1 MSYEQFFDRLM
12 ARRRNVRGRSARQC
26 RRLRLSLEPLEDRR
40 LLSAVSFQAEELQLP
55 DVASDSVLE
64 STLAEGIFSIP
75 KTGLMGKLSNTLTS
89 TFGQYGAYL
98 SQAGRPGF
106 QPANSLV
113 QVSDGL
119 IQINAVASDDTD
131 ALLADLESL
140 GFQAGSTW
148 GSRISGRIALDA
160 VDELAELDSLQLASA
175 ALRPWTNVG
184 ATDSQGDASMNADL
198 ARAQFGVDGSG
209 VTVGV
214 LSNSF
219 NTSGVGSYAA
229 DVASGDLPAGI
240 NVLADYPGSTDEGR
254 GMMQLIHD
262 VAPGAEMA
270 FHTAYSTEVDFANG
284 ILALAGAGA
293 DIIVDDIIYLEE
305 PMFQDGVIAQ
315 AVDTVEAGGIPYF
328 SSAGN
333 SDRNSYESAF
343 VDSGIS
349 LEVDGQPR
357 GMLHDFDPTA
367 GVDPLQSIY
376 VPFFSGFLMSFQWDQ
391 PFFSVSGGAG
401 ATNDLD
407 IYLTSPDGTSV
418 YAQSVTR
425 NIGGDP
431 VEVLQ
436 FTNNVDFLGQF
447 SLLIANYG
455 GPDPGLMKFVSFD
468 TGFSP
473 VTLNEYN
480 TDSSTTFGHAN
491 AAGAEAVGAAF
502 YGDTP
507 AFGQDPPLLES
518 FSSAG
523 GTPILFDTAGNRL
536 ATPEIREKP
545 GIVAPDGTNTSF
557 FPQGNDTD
565 GDGYPNFYGTSAA
578 APHAAAVAALML
590 QLNPSLSPA
599 DVYSTLE
606 STAIDMDVAG
616 FDFNT
621 GYGLIQAD
629 VALANIPS
637 DPRLSISIDGAEI
650 SENGGSTTASITRWN
665 TDLGSP
671 LNVTLAS
678 SDTTEATVPATVTI
692 PADASSATFVI
703 SGVDDSLSDGE
714 QTVTITA
721 TAAGLLDGHDMLRV
735 IDDEPQLISQW
746 AATIVDFS
754 TEWYDPFNPGAWQAI
769 QALGAPDTFQYGDI
783 ETAWEASTADGNGVE
798 YLTLGYATPVLATG
812 ATIRETYG
820 NGFVTRIEVREAG
833 TSTLHTVW
841 SGTDPSLPGSPV
853 DFEVSWPQ
861 TGFFVDALKVTV
873 NSYHVTNDWEA
884 IDAVQLEGWKQPPI
898 SDTTAPAAPAG
909 LTVNVPVSLSGVL
922 ELDWADNTEGDLAGY
937 NIYRSE
943 TSGGSYSQIAA
954 GVINSDYTDAG
965 LADQTTYYYVVT
977 AVDTS
982 GNESGN
988 SAEASGTLDSVAPL
1002 PPIDLIATDR
1012 LGDQGHAID
1021 LTWTISTSG
1030 DAVGQRLYRGVAD
1043 GGPYALMQTFGS
1055 NSTNSYTDTDAALTN
1070 GATYYYVIRAYDGGQ
1085 ESIDSNQA
1093 SAAPIDNLTPAAP
1106 VGLTVNLP
1114 VNLGRVLELD
1124 WVDNTDSDLTGYN
1137 GYRNEI
1143 SGGAYGQIAAGV
1155 INSDYTDT
1163 GLTDGTP
1170 YYYVVTAVDAS
1181 GNESGNSAEAS
1192 GIPDN
1197 AVPLPPTNLT
1207 AVDRPDD
1214 QGQAIELTWTVSS
1227 SGDAV
1232 GQRLYRGLTD
1242 GGPYALVEIFSE
1254 NSTNSHIDEG
1264 PTLSND
1270 RTFYYVIRAYDGS
1283 QQSVNSNQASA
1294 IPTDNLTLAAPTG
1307 LTVSAPVDLDGVLE
1321 LDWADNTDSDLAG
1334 YNVYRSETSGGSYS
1348 QIATD
1353 VINSDYADTG
1363 LIDGTTYYY
1372 VITAV
1377 DSSGNESG
1385 NSAEAWGTPD
1395 NAAPLPPMSLTA
1407 ADRLADQGQAIELNW
1422 TVSTSGDAVGQRLYR
1437 GITDGGP
1444 YALVQTFGDNS
1455 TNSYTDSVLTND
1467 ITYYYVIRAYDG
1479 GQESIDSNQA
1489 SAAPID
1495 NLTPAA
1501 PTGLAATAGDGQVVL
1516 NFDGNGESDLA
1527 GYNVYRSQTSGGP
1540 YSPVN
1545 PSLLNVTTYTDTN
1558 VTNGTTYYYVVTA
1571 VDTSANES
1579 PGSGEASATP
1589 QSVTT
1594 PVQAL
1599 ATSDIPV
1606 AGSVS
1611 NNYTDTRASDGIYQ
1625 SITERESGGKRQNR
1639 YSYLEHK
1646 WTFDAT
1652 PGSAVAFHLEAHA
1665 TASSDGDEF
1674 VFAYSTD
1681 DSNYVDM
1688 LTVTKTS
1695 DDNSYQTYALP
1706 GSINGTVYVRVR
1718 DTDRGRG
1725 NRSRD
1730 TISVDHMYIETM
1742 PGDVDFAPS
1751 VSLAQPVDGNSVSGS
1766 QLIQID
1772 ATDPEDALGTLAVEW
1787 SIDGGAWKTASYN
1800 GLTAYYEA
1808 TWDTTAAAEGSH
1820 TINARAADSMGNVT
1834 ANSVGVTVDNIVTS
1848 TMHVGDIDGRAKLK
1862 GKKWQAYV
1870 TVLIHDDAE
1879 SPLSNAIVTGTW
1891 SGSFGGTASGT
1902 TGSDGS
1908 VTFATSSIS
1917 NGDNVTF
1924 TVDTVSGSL
1933 AYSPG
1938 ENHDG
1943 DLPADS
1949 SGTAILVNRDNT
1961 TAAPLLANLDVALA
1975 DLFLDEDEGN
1985 RRVQGWDIANNLR
1998 AVDRLMATFGS

>member
-1 MSYEQFFDRLM
+1 MSYEQFIDRFM
-12 ARRRNVRGRSARQC
+12 ARRRNIPRQR

-40 LLSAVSFQAEELQLP
+40 LLSAVSFQAEDVRLP
-55 DVASDSVLE
+55 DVASDGVLQ
-64 STLAEGIFSIP
+64 STLAEGIFSTP
-75 KTGLMGKLSNTLTS
+75 KTGPMGKLSNMLAS
-89 TFGQYGAYL
+89 TFEHYGTYL
-98 SQAGRPGF
+98 SQAELPGF

-119 IQINAVASDDTD
+119 IQINAVASGDAD
-131 ALLADLESL
+131 ALLGDLQSL
-140 GFQAGSTW
+140 GFQESSTW

-184 ATDSQGDASMNADL
+184 VTDSQGDAAMNADL
-198 ARAQFGVDGSG
+198 ARAQFGIDGSG

-229 DVASGDLPAGI
+229 DIASGDLPAGI
-240 NVLADYPGSTDEGR
+240 NVMADYPGSTDEGR

-293 DIIVDDIIYLEE
+293 DVIVDDIIYLEE

-315 AVDTVEAGGIPYF
+315 AVDTVEAGGISYF

-349 LEVDGQPR
+349 LQVDGQQR
-357 GMLHDFDPTA
+357 GMLHDFDPTP

-376 VPFFSGFLMSFQWDQ
+376 VPFFSGFLMSFQWDE

-401 ATNDLD
+401 STNDLD

-418 YAQSVTR
+418 YAQSITR

-431 VEVLQ
+431 MEVLQ
-436 FTNNVDFLGQF
+436 FTNNVDLFGQF
-447 SLLIANYG
+447 SLIIANYG
-455 GPDPGLMKFVSFD
+455 GPDPGLMKFVTFD

-473 VTLNEYN
+473 TMLNEYN

-629 VALANIPS
+629 LALANIPS
-637 DPRLSISIDGAEI
+637 DPRLSISIGPAEI
-650 SENGGSTTASITRWN
+650 SENGGSTTASVTRWN
-665 TDLGSP
+665 TDLGAP
-671 LNVTLAS
+671 LSVALAS
-678 SDTTEATVPATVTI
+678 SDTTEAIVPATVTI
-692 PADASSATFVI
+692 PADASSVTFVI
-703 SGVDDSLSDGE
+703 NGVDDSLSDE
-714 QTVTITA
+714 TQTVTITA
-721 TAAGLLDGHDMLRV
+721 TAAGLLDGHDTLRV
-735 IDDEPQLISQW
+735 TDDEPQLISQW
-746 AATIVDFS
+746 AATVVGFS
-754 TEWYDPFNPGAWQAI
+754 TQWYDPFNPGAWQAI

-812 ATIRETYG
+812 ATVRETYG

-853 DFEVSWPQ
+853 DFAVSWPQ

-873 NSYHVTNDWEA
+873 NSYHVMNDWEA
-884 IDAVQLEGWKQPPI
+884 IDAIQLVGWDRPPI
-898 SDTTAPAAPAG
+898 SDTTP
-909 LTVNVPVSLSGVL
+909 
-922 ELDWADNTEGDLAGY
+922 
-937 NIYRSE
+937 
-943 TSGGSYSQIAA
+943 
-954 GVINSDYTDAG
+954 
-965 LADQTTYYYVVT
+965 
-977 AVDTS
+977 
-982 GNESGN
+982 
-988 SAEASGTLDSVAPL
+988 
-1002 PPIDLIATDR
+1002 
-1012 LGDQGHAID
+1012 
-1021 LTWTISTSG
+1021 
-1030 DAVGQRLYRGVAD
+1030 
-1043 GGPYALMQTFGS
+1043 
-1055 NSTNSYTDTDAALTN
+1055 
-1070 GATYYYVIRAYDGGQ
+1070 
-1085 ESIDSNQA
+1085 
-1093 SAAPIDNLTPAAP
+1093 PAAP
-1106 VGLTVNLP
+1106 VGLAVNVP
-1114 VNLGRVLELD
+1114 VNLG
-1124 WVDNTDSDLTGYN
+1124 
-1137 GYRNEI
+1137 
-1143 SGGAYGQIAAGV
+1143 
-1155 INSDYTDT
+1155 
-1163 GLTDGTP
+1163 
-1170 YYYVVTAVDAS
+1170 
-1181 GNESGNSAEAS
+1181 
-1192 GIPDN
+1192 
-1197 AVPLPPTNLT
+1197 
-1207 AVDRPDD
+1207 
-1214 QGQAIELTWTVSS
+1214 
-1227 SGDAV
+1227 
-1232 GQRLYRGLTD
+1232 
-1242 GGPYALVEIFSE
+1242 
-1254 NSTNSHIDEG
+1254 
-1264 PTLSND
+1264 
-1270 RTFYYVIRAYDGS
+1270 
-1283 QQSVNSNQASA
+1283 
-1294 IPTDNLTLAAPTG
+1294 
-1307 LTVSAPVDLDGVLE
+1307 GVLE

-1334 YNVYRSETSGGSYS
+1334 YNVYRSETSGSSYS
-1348 QIATD
+1348 QITAD
-1353 VINSDYADTG
+1353 VINSAYTDTG
-1363 LIDGTTYYY
+1363 LTDGTTYYY
-1372 VITAV
+1372 VVTAV

-1385 NSAEAWGTPD
+1385 NSTEAWGTPD

-1407 ADRLADQGQAIELNW
+1407 ADRLADQGQAVELNW

-1437 GITDGGP
+1437 GTTDSGP
-1444 YALVQTFGDNS
+1444 YALVQTFGNNS
-1455 TNSYTDSVLTND
+1455 TNSYTDTVLTNGV
-1467 ITYYYVIRAYDG
+1467 TYYYVIRAYDG
-1479 GQESIDSNQA
+1479 SQESGDSNQA

-1501 PTGLAATAGDGQVVL
+1501 PTGLAATASDGQVVL
-1516 NFDGNGESDLA
+1516 NFNGNSESDLA
-1527 GYNVYRSQTSGGP
+1527 GYNVYRGQTSGGP

-1545 PSLLNVTTYTDTN
+1545 PSLLNVTAYTDTN

-1571 VDTSANES
+1571 VDTSGNES
-1579 PGSGEASATP
+1579 PGSGETSATP
-1589 QSVTT
+1589 QSSNT

-1599 ATSDIPV
+1599 ATSDIHV
-1606 AGSVS
+1606 AGSVA
-1611 NNYTDTRASDGIYQ
+1611 NNYSDTRASDGLYE

-1652 PGSAVAFHLEAHA
+1652 PGSAVTFYLEAHA

-1681 DSNYVDM
+1681 DSTYVDM
-1688 LTVTKTS
+1688 LTVTKTA
-1695 DDNSYQTYALP
+1695 DDNSYQAYALP

-1730 TISVDHMYIETM
+1730 TISVDHMYIETI
-1742 PGDVDFAPS
+1742 PGEVDFAPT
-1751 VSLAQPVDGNSVSGS
+1751 VSLAQPIDGNSVSGS

-1772 ATDPEDALGTLAVEW
+1772 ATDPEDALGALVVEW
-1787 SIDGGAWKTASYN
+1787 NIDGAAWQTASYN
-1800 GLTAYYEA
+1800 ALTAYYEA
-1808 TWDTTAAAEGSH
+1808 AWDTTAVAEGSH
-1820 TINARAADSMGNVT
+1820 TINARAADSVGNVT
-1834 ANSVGVTVDNIVTS
+1834 ADSVGVTVDNIATS

-1862 GKKWQAYV
+1862 GKKWQAFV
-1870 TVLIHDDAE
+1870 TVLIHDDTE
-1879 SPLSNAIVTGTW
+1879 SPLGNAIVTGTW
-1891 SGSFGGTASGT
+1891 SGSFGGAASGT

-1908 VTFATSSIS
+1908 VTFSTGSIS
-1917 NGDNVTF
+1917 NGDSVTF
-1924 TVDTVSGSL
+1924 TVDTVSGNL
-1933 AYSPG
+1933 AYSSG

-1949 SGTAILVNRDNT
+1949 SGTAILVNKDNT
-1961 TAAPLLANLDVALA
+1961 TAAPLLTNLDVALA
-1975 DLFLDEDEGN
+1975 DLFLDESDGN
-1985 RRVQGWDIANNLR
+1985 RKVQGWDIANNLR
-1998 AVDRLMATFGS
+1998 AVDRLMATFGAL